1 VLAGQNAAL
10 AEAVEVIDSGQN
22 AIPAIEEVVDARLRA
37 IGRQNATLAEAA
49 EVLGYFVA
57 ANIDA
62 IVQHLRDAHGDD

>member
-22 AIPAIEEVVDARLRA
+22 AILAIEEVVDARLRA

-57 ANIDA
+57 NIDA